1 MHEIRFRRRVEY
13 VDTDMSG
20 IMHFSRYLVFMENA
34 EHAFL
39 EALGAR
45 VQWREGEREMT
56 FPRVAVAC
64 EYLAP
69 ARFGDEL
76 EVHLRVLRKGEKS
89 LTYGFEVT
97 RAGQLIL
104 GMLDGTQVVATDL
117 TAIIAG
123 SAPNAPPYGWFP
135 AGSFPVNV
143 TYPQREQPFREFTII
158 YHDETGAVQA
168 FPQFEDEVL
177 HHTLQSGRDAFAIN
191 YGTAGVGAEVLANR
205 IGVGP
210 MAGCTECKFEEF
222 LHAAAARL

>member
-97 RAGQLIL
+97 RAGEPVAR
-104 GMLDGTQVVATDL
+104 GRTTCACCELDGPRGL
-117 TAIIAG
+117 R
-123 SAPNAPPYGWFP
+123 SAPIP
-135 AGSFPVNV
+135 AWIAA
-143 TYPQREQPFREFTII
+143 RIEE
-158 YHDETGAVQA
+158 
-168 FPQFEDEVL
+168 
-177 HHTLQSGRDAFAIN
+177 
-191 YGTAGVGAEVLANR
+191 AG
-205 IGVGP
+205 
-210 MAGCTECKFEEF
+210 
-222 LHAAAARL
+222 AAADLKAVRTEV